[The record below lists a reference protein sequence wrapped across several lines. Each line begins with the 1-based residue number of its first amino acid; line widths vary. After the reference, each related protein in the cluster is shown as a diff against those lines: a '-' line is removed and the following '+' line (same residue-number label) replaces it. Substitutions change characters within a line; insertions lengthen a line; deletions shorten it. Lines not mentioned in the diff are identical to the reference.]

1 MKRGLTQSQLADLL
15 NISASSV
22 GMYEQGRREPNNR
35 MLFKICKLFDVSS
48 DYILDKN
55 FFKIENPKLE
65 KLSESKE
72 ILNAISEFIIMLKDH
87 KKLTLN
93 GMILTQSEKEKIILQ
108 LEKAMKNVIKNCNS
122 I

>member
-1 MKRGLTQSQLADLL
+1 MKKGLTQSQLADLL

-55 FFKIENPKLE
+55 FFQIENPKLE

-108 LEKAMKNVIKNCNS
+108 LEKATKNVIKNCNS

>member
-35 MLFKICKLFDVSS
+35 MLFKICKLFNVSS
-48 DYILDKN
+48 DYILDKD

>member
-55 FFKIENPKLE
+55 FFQIENPKLE

>member
-1 MKRGLTQSQLADLL
+1 MKKGLTQSQLADLL

-35 MLFKICKLFDVSS
+35 MLFKICKLFNVSS
-48 DYILDKN
+48 DYILDKD
-55 FFKIENPKLE
+55 FFKIENPKIE
-65 KLSESKE
+65 NFSESQE
-72 ILNAISEFIIMLKDH
+72 ILIAISEFIIMLKCH

>member
-1 MKRGLTQSQLADLL
+1 MKKGLTQSQLADLL

-55 FFKIENPKLE
+55 FFQIENPKLE

>member
-35 MLFKICKLFDVSS
+35 MLFKICKLFNVSS
-48 DYILDKN
+48 DYILDKD
-55 FFKIENPKLE
+55 FFKIENPKIE
-65 KLSESKE
+65 NFSESQE
-72 ILNAISEFIIMLKDH
+72 ILNAISEFIIMLKCH

-93 GMILTQSEKEKIILQ
+93 GMILKKSEKEQMIFE
-108 LEKAMKNVIKNCNS
+108 LENAMRKVIGKHTS
-122 I
+122 L

>member
-35 MLFKICKLFDVSS
+35 MLFKICKLFNVSS

-55 FFKIENPKLE
+55 FFQIENPKLE

-72 ILNAISEFIIMLKDH
+72 ILNAISEFIIMLKCH

-93 GMILTQSEKEKIILQ
+93 GMILKKSEKEKIILQ
-108 LEKAMKNVIKNCNS
+108 LEKAMKNVIKNCHS

>member
-55 FFKIENPKLE
+55 FFQIENPKLE

-72 ILNAISEFIIMLKDH
+72 ILNATSEFIIMLKDH

-93 GMILTQSEKEKIILQ
+93 GMILKKSEKEKIILQ

>member
-35 MLFKICKLFDVSS
+35 MLFKICKLFNVSS

-55 FFKIENPKLE
+55 FFQIENPKLE

-108 LEKAMKNVIKNCNS
+108 LEKAMKNVIKNCHS

>member
-35 MLFKICKLFDVSS
+35 MLFKICKLFNVSS

-55 FFKIENPKLE
+55 FFQIENPKLE